1 MIKRYLHISSRMRKK
16 TTSSAM
22 WLKRQHK
29 DPYVQ
34 KRHEDEYRARSAY
47 KLLEMDEK
55 YGGKLLLGP
64 GATVMECGAAP
75 GAWTQVAAQTVN
87 AGGHYN
93 KKGPQGIVVG
103 CDLLYIEP
111 LSGVI
116 LFPRS
121 DFTLPETQQKIL
133 DVVSTKLYGNAL
145 KKPKFDVVLSDMAP
159 NCSGQS
165 QYDQDRILLLGYTA
179 LRFALLHSLKGGNFV
194 TKVWGGPQV
203 EDFIQDL
210 RKYYK
215 DVEKVKPQA
224 SRKESSESFLVAR
237 DFMGIKEK
245 KLDLS

>member
-1 MIKRYLHISSRMRKK
+1 MIKLAIERK
-16 TTSSAM
+16 
-22 WLKRQHK
+22 
-29 DPYVQ
+29 
-34 KRHEDEYRARSAY
+34 RA
-47 KLLEMDEK
+47 LLSVFLRNFHFLNFIFK
-55 YGGKLLLGP
+55 
-64 GATVMECGAAP
+64 
-75 GAWTQVAAQTVN
+75 
-87 AGGHYN
+87 
-93 KKGPQGIVVG
+93 GIVVG

-133 DVVSTKLYGNAL
+133 DVVSTKLYGNPL
-145 KKPKFDVVLSDMAP
+145 KRPKFDVVLSDMAP

-165 QYDQDRILLLGYTA
+165 QFDQDRILLLGYTA

-237 DFMGIKEK
+237 DFIGIKEK
-245 KLDLS
+245 N

>member
-1 MIKRYLHISSRMRKK
+1 MEVAVEGEKDIVLRLFTKSSF
-16 TTSSAM
+16 
-22 WLKRQHK
+22 
-29 DPYVQ
+29 
-34 KRHEDEYRARSAY
+34 Y
-47 KLLEMDEK
+47 KFNFK
-55 YGGKLLLGP
+55 
-64 GATVMECGAAP
+64 
-75 GAWTQVAAQTVN
+75 
-87 AGGHYN
+87 
-93 KKGPQGIVVG
+93 GIVVG
-103 CDLLYIEP
+103 CDLLHIEP

-133 DVVSTKLYGNAL
+133 DGVSTKLYGNPL
-145 KKPKFDVVLSDMAP
+145 KRPKFDVVLSDMAP

-165 QYDQDRILLLGYTA
+165 QFDQDRILLLGYTA
-179 LRFALLHSLKGGNFV
+179 LRFALLYSLKGGNFV

-224 SRKESSESFLVAR
+224 SRKESSELFLVAR
-237 DFMGIKEK
+237 DFIGIKEK